1 MVTLFLASVSLAF
14 ASAQE
19 ATPEPSEH
27 VYLMPIEGEI
37 TSPRHYILRRAL
49 KEAIENNVDLVIL
62 KLNTPSGAVDTT
74 IKMMETMGKY
84 LGTILAFVDTEALS
98 AGAFLAASTDEIYM
112 TPNGII
118 GAAAVI
124 QSTGQDVP
132 KTARLKLESY
142 IHAKIRTFS
151 DKQPYRSEV
160 LRAMSEEDYVLEID
174 GTVLK
179 PAGELLT
186 LTAPEA
192 LKKYGTS
199 PHPLLTA
206 AITETPQ
213 ALLEHYAP
221 EKQFVVKN
229 FEVTWSEELARWLSH
244 IAPLLLGAGMFL
256 LFIEFKT
263 PGFGIFG
270 IGGIAL
276 VLLVFAVNYIAG
288 LAGNEE
294 IILFLCG
301 LMLLAVEL
309 FVLPGIIIAGIGGA
323 LMIIVALVWAM
334 ADTWP
339 NQAFEFSSD
348 IFVAPLIDLG
358 IAIAFGLLAA
368 LLISR
373 FMPKSWF
380 LDKIILRSQSKRV
393 KGAQTFSGED
403 TLPAVGSIAQT
414 TTDLFPSGEI
424 EFNGERYQAM
434 SHLGM
439 ITKNTPVAVAAHS
452 GLVVIVK
459 EQTQ

>member
-1 MVTLFLASVSLAF
+1 MLTFFLASLSLAW
-14 ASAQE
+14 AQDPI
-19 ATPEPSEH
+19 PEQA
-27 VYLMPIEGEI
+27 YIIPIEGEI
-37 TSPRHYILRRAL
+37 TSPQHYILRRAL
-49 KEAIENNVDLVIL
+49 KEAIDNHVDFIIL
-62 KLNTPSGAVDTT
+62 KLNTPGGAVDTT

-84 LGTILAFVDTEALS
+84 PGTILAFVDTEALS
-98 AGAFLAASTDEIYM
+98 AGAFLAASTDKIYM
-112 TPNGII
+112 TPNAII

-124 QSTGQDVP
+124 QATGQDVP

-142 IHAKIRTFS
+142 IHAKIRTLS
-151 DKQPYRSEV
+151 DKSPYRSEV

-174 GTVLK
+174 GTVVK
-179 PAGELLT
+179 PSGELLT

-192 LKKYGTS
+192 LKEYGT
-199 PHPLLTA
+199 PPQPLLA
-206 AITETPQ
+206 AGIASTPE
-213 ALLEHYAP
+213 ALLQHYAP
-221 EKQFVVKN
+221 EKHFAIKAFKVS
-229 FEVTWSEELARWLSH
+229 WSEELARWLSH

-301 LMLLAVEL
+301 LILLAVEL
-309 FVLPGIIIAGIGGA
+309 FVFPGIIIAGVGGGLMVLIA
-323 LMIIVALVWAM
+323 LIWAM

-339 NQAFEFSSD
+339 NQAIEFSSD
-348 IFVAPLIDLG
+348 IFIAPLIDLG
-358 IAIAFGLLAA
+358 MAIAFGLLAA

-380 LDKIILRSQSKRV
+380 LKKIVLRSQSRRV
-393 KGAQTFSGED
+393 EGAQTFSGED
-403 TLPAVGSIAQT
+403 TLPAVGSLAYT
-414 TTDLFPSGEI
+414 TTALFPSGEI
-424 EFNGERYQAM
+424 EFKGERYQAM
-434 SHLGM
+434 SHFGT
-439 ITKNTPVAVAAHS
+439 IAKNTQVSVIAHK

-459 EQTQ
+459 QLTT